1 MRWKVE
7 INTYLAL
14 LLYRSYPE
22 EISTAD
28 ELSREVF
35 DMSKELRLKPYVA
48 NIYLEFLLTIL
59 PLN

>member
-1 MRWKVE
+1 MRWEVE

-28 ELSREVF
+28 ELSRDVF
-35 DMSKELRLKPYVA
+35 DMSKELKMEKWRKSAV
-48 NIYLEFLLTIL
+48 LEAFYKRK
-59 PLN
+59 

>member
-14 LLYRSYPE
+14 FLYRNYPE
-22 EISTAD
+22 EISTAG

-35 DMSKELRLKPYVA
+35 DMSKKLKMEKWRESAV
-48 NIYLEFLLTIL
+48 LEAFYKRK
-59 PLN
+59 